1 MDDDM
6 DEQPPVLTDRW
17 EFDNWAPCNLGL
29 RSTVEVFNT
38 DGGMKLVATT
48 GKGNTLEID
57 LVLDQWGTWHHFAIG
72 DKAFGMAQESGTRS
86 FFSALIAGLEKMKG
100 LADHGEPVDP
110 THTNFEKEP
119 EGEVAVPYGQR
130 PVTEDWIKTV
140 LPANDRCAPERPS
153 ALYKG
158 LVADVSW
165 IQWKTG
171 FCVYVGAEGILWAA
185 MTRKQF
191 LNLLSG
197 LGVDT
202 KSEG

>member
-1 MDDDM
+1 M
-6 DEQPPVLTDRW
+6 DEQPPALIDRW
-17 EFDNWAPCNLGL
+17 VFDNYSCHDTEPGDEN
-29 RSTVEVFNT
+29 TVELFNT
-38 DGGMKLVATT
+38 DSGMKLVVTT
-48 GKGNTLEID
+48 GNRDILALHAD
-57 LVLDQWGTWHHFAIG
+57 VDQWGTWLSIAIG
-72 DKAFGMAQESGTRS
+72 GKTFGVAQESGTRS
-86 FFSALIAGLEKMKG
+86 FFGALIAGLEKMKP

-119 EGEVAVPYGQR
+119 EGEVTVPYGQR

-140 LPANDRCAPERPS
+140 LPANDQCAPERPS

-197 LGVDT
+197 LGVDM
-202 KSEG
+202 KGQS